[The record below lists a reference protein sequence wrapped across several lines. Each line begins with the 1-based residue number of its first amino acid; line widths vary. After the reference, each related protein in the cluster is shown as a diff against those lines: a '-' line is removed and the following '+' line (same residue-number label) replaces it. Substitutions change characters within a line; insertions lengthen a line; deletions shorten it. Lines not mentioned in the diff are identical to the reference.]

1 MIYRETLVMFKAL
14 FFYVCITLCIT
25 AYMLFSLA
33 MHETQFCGTSTLL
46 SGWVIGASYAP
57 MLFAAIYGVGLGNA
71 SREGARVFWVLPQGR
86 WQSAVGLVGVDV
98 AGIMIAFAVALIA
111 SAVVFVAGSA
121 VGRGHCAVIND
132 LGARN
137 VLSAIAFP
145 LAVYGWSTLV
155 GMLLRRAAYMGIV
168 FLPIGMLAFGFS
180 HVPNALGAALRS
192 VAFANP
198 FNMIAQLMAP
208 QLFAIAVA
216 TLLVS
221 IVLWQRAE
229 VVA

>member
-1 MIYRETLVMFKAL
+1 
-14 FFYVCITLCIT
+14 
-25 AYMLFSLA
+25 
-33 MHETQFCGTSTLL
+33 
-46 SGWVIGASYAP
+46 
-57 MLFAAIYGVGLGNA
+57 
-71 SREGARVFWVLPQGR
+71 
-86 WQSAVGLVGVDV
+86 
-98 AGIMIAFAVALIA
+98 
-111 SAVVFVAGSA
+111 
-121 VGRGHCAVIND
+121 
-132 LGARN
+132 
-137 VLSAIAFP
+137 
-145 LAVYGWSTLV
+145 
-155 GMLLRRAAYMGIV
+155 MGIV